1 MTKNMGAVDRTLRI
15 LITVGILL
23 LYLTNVVSGTIGI
36 ILGVVAIIF
45 VLTSLVGYCPLYTLL
60 GLSTCSK
67 EAQ

>member
-1 MTKNMGAVDRTLRI
+1 MGAVDRTLRI